1 MNYDRVLQLFRSR
14 FANARG
20 FEFYFVGN
28 VDEATLRPLV
38 EQYIASL
45 PAQKVYTDK
54 AHTNRVPQE
63 RLGTNKKEYSAAM
76 ETPMG
81 YRHRRHLSSHDL
93 QPAGRS
99 DERCA

>member
-28 VDEATLRPLV
+28 IDEATLRPLV

-45 PAQKVYTDK
+45 PRVRKVYTDK
-54 AHTNRVPQE
+54 GSHEPRPRRAPRHEQEGVQRSYGDAH
-63 RLGTNKKEYSAAM
+63 
-76 ETPMG
+76 G
-81 YRHRRHLSSHDL
+81 YRH
-93 QPAGRS
+93 
-99 DERCA
+99 